1 MITTIMNVS
10 PVFLGEHRRFKN
22 ASPEKK
28 DPNYLQFL
36 VMNVVDVEKV
46 KEGLGQI
53 QSIMTDFDSV
63 EWEIYRKSR
72 GTWDKDF
79 HRSYRNFTMEQL
91 MKEKEHLM
99 KEKELQME
107 KENLYLK
114 LSLKKKGQ

>member
-1 MITTIMNVS
+1 
-10 PVFLGEHRRFKN
+10 
-22 ASPEKK
+22 
-28 DPNYLQFL
+28 
-36 VMNVVDVEKV
+36 MNVVDVEKV